1 MDETPMKY
9 VKKPIVVEAFQFGVD
24 EEPEWF
30 IDKIRVYGEAKIG
43 EIYIYDPLQCSIE
56 TLEGRMY
63 ANVGDMIIKGIQ
75 GEIYPCK
82 KDIFDTTYEFDV
94 FAENIM
100 ETDSNYRRKA
110 FHVDLN
116 GKSLKPNAI
125 IEVSYDGNCFK
136 VESVSEE

>member
-1 MDETPMKY
+1 MKY

-30 IDKIRVYGEAKIG
+30 SDKIRLYGEAKIG
-43 EIYIYDPLQCSIE
+43 DIYIYDPSQCSIE

-82 KDIFDTTYEFDV
+82 KDIFDATYDV
-94 FAENIM
+94 
-100 ETDSNYRRKA
+100 
-110 FHVDLN
+110 
-116 GKSLKPNAI
+116 
-125 IEVSYDGNCFK
+125 YDEEL
-136 VESVSEE
+136 ESTAL